1 MMANKLKS
9 KQSNKQVDR
18 DLKAISDVLDIAPNN
33 EGTVLYIRGGQLVL
47 EDGKSVFSITPLA

>member
-1 MMANKLKS
+1 MANKFKS

-33 EGTVLYIRGGQLVL
+33 DGKVLYIRDGKIVL
-47 EDGKSVFSITPLA
+47 EDGKSVFSITPLS